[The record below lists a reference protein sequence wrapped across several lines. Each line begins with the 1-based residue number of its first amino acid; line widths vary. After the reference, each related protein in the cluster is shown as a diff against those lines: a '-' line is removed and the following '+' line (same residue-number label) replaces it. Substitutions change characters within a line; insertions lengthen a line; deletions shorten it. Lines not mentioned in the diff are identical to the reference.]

1 MNDSLP
7 DSGCIKK
14 NKIQFT
20 YTTKI
25 NIAMNWKRVM
35 LPARP

>member
-1 MNDSLP
+1 MNDSLQ

-14 NKIQFT
+14 KIQFT

-25 NIAMNWKRVM
+25 NKTMNWKRVM
-35 LPARP
+35 LSARP

>member
-1 MNDSLP
+1 MNDSLQ

-14 NKIQFT
+14 KIQFM

-25 NIAMNWKRVM
+25 NITMNWKRVV
-35 LPARP
+35 LSARP